1 LEKTDKLVGELH
13 VQVDSNVENLSEEIM
28 SREKGEV
35 NLDKKIDN
43 EVEKETVE
51 RKKDE
56 ELLEEK
62 RAGKE
67 MLMMKMT
74 KQDCKEAIE
83 IAKRDVHELK
93 LSTEANLAEKYE
105 ELLKSAK
112 TMDEELYS
120 TAKSDMTSS
129 LTVSKAYSDTVV
141 NSKNEYLGTL
151 VEEVRR
157 NLSEQVDNVRAGLHS
172 ETESRGRIMDS
183 VNETFLNERRKTD
196 SEFTVLG
203 VKLNEDGQ
211 FAEKERTQLK
221 NLIESRSQKAE
232 EKLGQRILAEAHT
245 LRR

>member
-1 LEKTDKLVGELH
+1 
-13 VQVDSNVENLSEEIM
+13 M
-28 SREKGEV
+28 
-35 NLDKKIDN
+35 
-43 EVEKETVE
+43 
-51 RKKDE
+51 
-56 ELLEEK
+56 
-62 RAGKE
+62 
-67 MLMMKMT
+67 
-74 KQDCKEAIE
+74 
-83 IAKRDVHELK
+83 
-93 LSTEANLAEKYE
+93 
-105 ELLKSAK
+105 KSAK